1 MRKSLFIAAAL
12 LLSSGPATE
21 AFAQNA
27 SVSGSVADSAGA
39 LIPGVEV
46 TAANVNTGIVTT
58 SISNETGAYNFAS
71 LQPGTYK
78 LTASLPGF
86 QTVSFNDVRLSQDQQ
101 VRFNFELMV
110 GQIATVVDV
119 TVDANVS
126 LATTTA
132 TVGDVLP
139 SLEVAAL
146 PLGNR
151 DVLGLVG
158 LAAGAVGNNFAGQRD
173 IGITTTRDG
182 LVVGNQRT
190 NSGAGTATFS
200 SADLVEEVQV
210 LVASIDAAT
219 GRGTGQVKLQTRSGT
234 NNFHGAL
241 FYSDFNSGLSSRNWF
256 QTLSGTALPYT
267 NRHQFG
273 GRLGGPVVKNKAFFF
288 FLYEG
293 QRQYNRQ
300 SVISRVLTP
309 EARSG
314 VFRYFNGVRNGNA
327 TSTTP
332 AVDLNGNLTR
342 PIADLRSFNLF
353 SDVRDPFR
361 PGIDPYIQTVLAKM
375 PLPNNWTIG
384 DGLNTAGINWL
395 RRVKNMNRDTYN
407 ARLDYQLTSNNKVSF
422 MMSKQKDASPGNLA
436 SYPDSF
442 NGSDVGYPKTY
453 VAAWT
458 ATISPRVLNEVRFGM
473 QATDLTGRSPSFL
486 GCCKGDSV
494 TDRNEA
500 GKEAL
505 NFLPIAN
512 GYPIDVWYT
521 GGTSTAAAGALLDDA
536 VVSFGTASDRD
547 NHNPLYQISD
557 TFSWIKGAHSFKVG
571 FEAISQWSDA
581 WNMTAKSMIEGR
593 LGAGNFPIT
602 RITSTNFAGL
612 NANDATTAQNLLYD
626 LAGSMGNVTQ
636 GFIVNRPGDKDW
648 LDFKQD
654 FRRYRNFRQDD
665 YFAFFADSWQLRK
678 NLTVNFGVR
687 WEKYGPGYE
696 QGGMG
701 TVAKGGQAGI
711 FGISGRDFGALW
723 NPGASG
729 GSLTEV
735 ELVGKNSPNPDKT
748 MYPVDNNNFAP
759 AVGLSWNLPWFSRQT
774 VLRSGYG
781 ISYAGNFGG
790 FTYERMFGNNPGGVL
805 IRDETPTSYTSLSNT
820 GSVLPLSTLGVR
832 PFDSIPLIRSGFFVT
847 YADDRATPY
856 VQNWNLSIER
866 ELARNL
872 NIEVGYV
879 ANKSSKLFQPVE
891 LNFPNLLA
899 SWKGSE
905 TLLEAFKATQA
916 GGNAPLF
923 DAMLKGVNFGSAIG
937 TVGANNLTG
946 SQALRR
952 YSGTNAFIAN
962 GSVAEFAD
970 WLNSTNFY
978 TGTNGGLVRLNGFPE
993 NFITVNPQFRN
1004 AQIYG
1009 NNNAGSY
1016 QSMQVKVTRRMS
1028 QGFSS
1033 QFAYTWSKAIG
1044 NAVSGPTTRAELGV
1058 DVVDPRDLSKNWGR
1072 LPYDLTNT
1080 ITGHGTWELPFG
1092 SKQRFLSSAPGW
1104 LEKVVGGWQLSGILS
1119 YQSGAPLT
1127 VTSTA
1132 YTMAFSPQD
1141 PGKGGLTGASL
1152 PTVDLLTDLP
1162 KSAGKVKVGNGF
1174 VQYFPDLST
1183 TAAPST
1189 AFGSDPDNI
1198 RVRNTNQIVI
1208 DSSGRTVFQNPA
1220 PGTVGNAGI
1229 AYLQGP
1235 GQFGLDMALMKRVQF
1250 REGMSFTIRGDA
1262 VNVLNKPQWGA
1273 PNMNI
1278 NSSSFGRI
1286 TSAMGARTITINARV
1301 DF

>member
-1 MRKSLFIAAAL
+1 MRKFIVVGAGL
-12 LLSSGPATE
+12 LLCLGLATT
-21 AFAQNA
+21 ALAQNA
-27 SVSGSVADSAGA
+27 SVTGSVSDSAGA

-46 TAANVNTGIVTT
+46 AASNINTGVVSMT
-58 SISNETGAYNFAS
+58 ISNETGAYNFAS

-101 VRFNFELMV
+101 VRFNFELKV
-110 GQIATVVDV
+110 GQISTIVDV

-132 TVGDVLP
+132 SVGDVLP
-139 SLEVAAL
+139 SMEVAAL

-151 DVLGLVG
+151 DVLGLIG
-158 LAAGAVGNNFAGQRD
+158 LTAGAVGNNFAGQRD
-173 IGITTTRDG
+173 IGVTTTRDG

-200 SADLVEEVQV
+200 SSDLIEEVQV
-210 LVASIDAAT
+210 LVASIDAST

-241 FYSDFNSGLSSRNWF
+241 FYSNFNSGLASRSWF

-273 GRLGGPVVKNKAFFF
+273 GRLGGPVIKNKAFFF

-300 SVISRVLTP
+300 SVTSRVLTP
-309 EARSG
+309 EARAGS
-314 VFRYFNGVRNGNA
+314 FRYFNGVRNGNA

-332 AVDLNGNLTR
+332 SVDLNGALTR
-342 PIADLRSFNLF
+342 PASELRSFNLF
-353 SDVRDPFR
+353 SDVRDPLR
-361 PGIDPYIQTVLAKM
+361 TQIDPYIQNVLAKM
-375 PLPNNWTIG
+375 PLPNNYTTG

-395 RRVKNMNRDTYN
+395 RRIKTNNRDTYN
-407 ARLDYQLTSNNKVSF
+407 GRFDYQLNQNNKLSF
-422 MMSKQKDASPGNLA
+422 IMSKQKDSSPGNLA
-436 SYPDSF
+436 AYPGGFD
-442 NGSDVGYPKTY
+442 GLDVGFPKTY

-458 ATISPRVLNEVRFGM
+458 ATLSPRVLNEVRFGM

-494 TDRNEA
+494 TDRNA
-500 GKEAL
+500 VGKEAFD
-505 NFLPIAN
+505 FLPKAN
-512 GYPIDVWYT
+512 GYPVDVWYT
-521 GGTSTAAAGALLDDA
+521 GAMLDDSI
-536 VVSFGTASDRD
+536 VSFGTASDRD
-547 NHNPLYQISD
+547 NHNPLFQFSD
-557 TFSWIKGAHSFKVG
+557 ALSWIHGAHSFRMG
-571 FEAISQWSDA
+571 FETISQWSDA

-602 RITSTNFAGL
+602 RITSTIFPGL
-612 NANDATTAQNLLYD
+612 NANDATGAQNLLYD

-636 GFIVNRPGDKDW
+636 GFIVNKPDDKDW
-648 LDFKQD
+648 LDFKND

-665 YFAFFADSWQLRK
+665 YFGFFSDSWQLRK
-678 NLTVNFGVR
+678 SLTLNLGLR

-696 QGGMG
+696 QSGMG
-701 TVAKGGQAGI
+701 TVAKGGQGGI
-711 FGISGRDFGALW
+711 FGISGRDFSALW

-735 ELVGKNSPNPDKT
+735 ELVGKNSPNPSKK
-748 MYPVDNNNFAP
+748 MYPSDWNNFAP
-759 AVGLSWNLPWFSRQT
+759 AIGLSWNIPWFSRQT

-805 IRDETPTSYTSLSNT
+805 IRDETPTTYTSLSTT
-820 GSVLPLSTLGVR
+820 GSVLPLSTLGVK
-832 PFDSIPLIRSGFFVT
+832 PFAPIPLIRSGFFVT

-856 VQNWNLSIER
+856 VQNWNLSVER
-866 ELARNL
+866 ELVRNL
-872 NIEVGYV
+872 NLEVGYI
-879 ANKSSKLFQPVE
+879 ANKSSKLFQPLE

-899 SWKGSE
+899 TWKGSE
-905 TLLEAFKATQA
+905 TILDAFKVTQA

-923 DAMLKGVNFGSAIG
+923 DAMLKGVNFGTAIG
-937 TVGANNLTG
+937 TVGTNSLTG

-970 WLNSTNFY
+970 WLNSTNFF
-978 TGTNGGLVRLNGFPE
+978 TGQNGGLVRLNGFPE

-1009 NNNAGSY
+1009 NNNSGSY

-1033 QFAYTWSKAIG
+1033 QFAYTWSKAMG

-1072 LPYDLTNT
+1072 LPYDLTQA
-1080 ITGHGTWELPFG
+1080 ITSHGTWELPFG
-1092 SKQRFLSSAPGW
+1092 PKQRFLKSAPSW
-1104 LEKVVGGWQLSGILS
+1104 VQRAVEGWQLSGILS
-1119 YQSGAPLT
+1119 YQTGSPLT
-1127 VTSTA
+1127 VTSSI

-1152 PTVDLLTDLP
+1152 PTVNLLSPLQ
-1162 KSAGKVKVGNGF
+1162 KSFGNAQVGNGF
-1174 VQYFPDLST
+1174 VQYFSGLST
-1183 TAAPST
+1183 TASSSAP
-1189 AFGSDPDNI
+1189 FGSDPDNI
-1198 RVRNTNQIVI
+1198 KVRNTNQIVV
-1208 DSSGRTVFQNPA
+1208 DSSGNTVFANPA

-1229 AYLQGP
+1229 AYLSGP
-1235 GQFGLDMALMKRVQF
+1235 GQFGLDMALMKRVQLN
-1250 REGMSFTIRGDA
+1250 EGLSFTLRADA
-1262 VNVLNKPQWGA
+1262 VNILNKPQWGN

-1286 TSAMGARTITINARV
+1286 TSASGARAITINARV

>member
-1 MRKSLFIAAAL
+1 MKNLVVIGAAVL
-12 LLSSGPATE
+12 LCLSFAAE
-21 AFAQNA
+21 ASAQNA
-27 SVSGSVADSAGA
+27 SVSGTVSDSAGA

-46 TAANVNTGIVTT
+46 TATNVNTGIVNTT
-58 SISNETGAYNFAS
+58 VSNETGTYNFAS

-78 LTASLPGF
+78 LSASLPGF
-86 QTVSFNDVRLSQDQQ
+86 QTMSFSDVKLSQDQQ
-101 VRFNFELMV
+101 VRFNFELKV

-119 TVDANVS
+119 TVDANLS

-132 TVGDVLP
+132 SVGDVLP
-139 SLEVAAL
+139 SLEVASL

-151 DVLGLVG
+151 DVLGLVS
-158 LAAGAVGNNFAGQRD
+158 LTAGAVGNNFAGQRD
-173 IGITTTRDG
+173 IGLTTTRDG

-210 LVASIDAAT
+210 LVASIDAST

-234 NNFHGAL
+234 NEFHGAL
-241 FYSDFNSGLSSRNWF
+241 FYSDFNSRLSARNWF

-273 GRLGGPVVKNKAFFF
+273 GRLGGPIVKKKAFFF

-332 AVDLNGNLTR
+332 SVDLNGNLIR

-353 SDVRDPFR
+353 SDVRDPLR
-361 PGIDPYIQTVLAKM
+361 PQIDPYIQKVLAAM
-375 PLPNNWTIG
+375 PLPNNWTTG

-395 RRVKNMNRDTYN
+395 RRVKTANRDTYN
-407 ARLDYQLTSNNKVSF
+407 ARFDYQVNSNNKLSF
-422 MMSKQKDASPGNLA
+422 IMSKQKDSSPSNLPA
-436 SYPDSF
+436 YPGGF
-442 NGSDVGYPKTY
+442 NGLDVGYPKTY

-458 ATISPRVLNEVRFGM
+458 ATISPRVLNEVRFGV
-473 QATDLTGRSPSFL
+473 QATDLTGRSASFL

-494 TDRNEA
+494 DDRNA
-500 GKEAL
+500 DGKAAFD
-505 NFLPIAN
+505 FLPKAN
-512 GYPIDVWYT
+512 GYPIDVWY
-521 GGTSTAAAGALLDDA
+521 SGALLDDSI
-536 VVSFGTASDRD
+536 VSFGTASDRD
-547 NHNPLYQISD
+547 NHNPLFQFSD
-557 TFSWIKGAHSFKVG
+557 TLSWIHGSHSFKVG
-571 FEAISQWSDA
+571 FEKISQWSDA
-581 WNMTAKSMIEGR
+581 WNMTAKSMVEGR
-593 LGAGNFPIT
+593 LGPGNFPIT

-612 NANDATTAQNLLYD
+612 NANDATAAQNLLYD

-636 GFIVNRPGDKDW
+636 GFIVNKPSDKDW

-665 YFAFFADSWQLRK
+665 LFAFFADSWQLRR
-678 NLTVNFGVR
+678 NLTLNLGVR
-687 WEKYGPGYE
+687 WEKYGPGFE
-696 QGGMG
+696 QNGMG

-711 FGISGRDFGALW
+711 FGISGRDFSALW

-735 ELVGKNSPNPDKT
+735 ELVGKNSPNPNKS
-748 MYPVDNNNFAP
+748 MYPSDWNNFSP
-759 AVGLSWNLPWFSRQT
+759 AVGFSWNVPWLKRQT
-774 VLRSGYG
+774 VVRSGYG

-805 IRDETPTSYTSLSNT
+805 IRDETPTAYTTLSTT
-820 GSVLPLSTLGVR
+820 GSVMPLSTLGVK
-832 PFDSIPLIRSGFFVT
+832 PFEPIPLIRSGFFVT
-847 YADDRATPY
+847 YADGRATPY
-856 VQNWNLSIER
+856 VQNWNLSVER

-872 NIEVGYV
+872 NLEVGYV
-879 ANKSSKLFQPVE
+879 ANKGTRLFQPLE

-899 SWKGSE
+899 SWRGSE
-905 TLLEAFKATQA
+905 TLLDAFKVTQA

-923 DAMLKGVNFGSAIG
+923 DSLLKGVNFGGAIG
-937 TVGANNLTG
+937 TVGPNLTG

-952 YSGTNAFIAN
+952 YSGTNAWIAS

-970 WLNSTNFY
+970 WLNSTNFF
-978 TGTNGGLVRLNGFPE
+978 TGQNGGLIRLNGFPE

-1009 NNNAGSY
+1009 NNNSNTY
-1016 QSMQVKVTRRMS
+1016 HSMQAKITRRLS

-1033 QFAYTWSKAIG
+1033 QLAYTWSKAMG
-1044 NAVSGPTTRAELGV
+1044 NAVSGPTTRSELGV
-1058 DVVDPRDLSKNWGR
+1058 DVVDPRNLRRNWGR
-1072 LPYDLTNT
+1072 LPYDLTQT
-1080 ITGHGTWELPFG
+1080 VTSHGTWELPFG
-1092 SKQRFLSSAPGW
+1092 PRQKFFNSAPNW
-1104 LEKVVGGWQLSGILS
+1104 IQRVVEGWQLSGILS
-1119 YQSGAPLT
+1119 WQSGAPLT
-1127 VTSTA
+1127 VTSSV

-1141 PGKGGLTGASL
+1141 PGKGGLTGAAL
-1152 PTVDLLTDLP
+1152 PTVDLVAPLD
-1162 KSAGKVKVGNGF
+1162 KSFGEVQVGNGF
-1174 VQYFPDLST
+1174 VQYFSGLST
-1183 TAAPST
+1183 APAPNT
-1189 AFGSDPDNI
+1189 QLGSDPDNI
-1198 RVRNTNQIVI
+1198 KVRNTNQIVV
-1208 DSSGRTVFQNPA
+1208 DSSGRTVLQNPA

-1229 AYLQGP
+1229 AYLSGP
-1235 GQFGLDMALMKRVQF
+1235 GTFGFDMALMKRVLI
-1250 REGMSFTIRGDA
+1250 REGMSFTLRGDA

-1278 NSSSFGRI
+1278 NSASFGRV
-1286 TSAMGARTITINARV
+1286 TTATGARTITINARI